1 MFLSTR
7 YIKRST
13 DVAGFWEGFYRSAK
27 LYVENNGFEV
37 CMLKYTETQD
47 VIKILQAA
55 QRFIIRNNPQ
65 IKLCVQ
71 TEVMDK
77 MTMPANTLAIRG
89 GFIFT
94 DPRNDTEI
102 SYQPIFRLSPVLS
115 KIGRVS
121 IRRRDELEICLS
133 TLTLL
138 PNRIFSS
145 NVFNLPYPL
154 FTKKHHPTYPSTGN
168 PTGMFLFSPGYGYLL
183 LPKSG
188 NTKIRTRTRVRRM
201 QRCFISLELL
211 GSIAGDLV
219 RNKDIFDSEESVAE
233 FFNAFAE
240 KYPEYMQELIHE
252 TYYSIFR
259 DHPVFLSK
267 LSPDMLSTLIIN
279 NL

>member
-1 MFLSTR
+1 MFLTTR

-13 DVAGFWEGFYRSAK
+13 DVVGFWEGFYRSAE
-27 LYVENNGFEV
+27 LYVDNNGFDV
-37 CMLKYTETQD
+37 RMLKFTETQD
-47 VIKILQAA
+47 IIKILRAA
-55 QRFIIRNNPQ
+55 QHLIIRNNPQ
-65 IKLCVQ
+65 IKLCIQ

-77 MTMPANTLAIRG
+77 ITMPANTLVIRG

-102 SYQPIFRLSPVLS
+102 SYQPIFKLSPVLS
-115 KIGRVS
+115 KIDRSS
-121 IRRRDELEICLS
+121 IRRRDELEICLA

-145 NVFNLPYPL
+145 NVFHLPYPL
-154 FTKKHHPTYPSTGN
+154 ITKQYRPTYTGT
-168 PTGMFLFSPGYGYLL
+168 PTGMFLFSPGYDYLL

-188 NTKIRTRTRVRRM
+188 NTKIRTETRVRRM

-219 RNKDIFDSEESVAE
+219 RNKDIFDSEEAVAE

-240 KYPEYMQELIHE
+240 KHPEYMQELIHE